1 MPWENLPAN
10 SKLIELR
17 KAPLGIFGLVNQSE
31 MEMQARRQQGE
42 NWPIAPSILD
52 RSVTMA
58 YPPQFQFI
66 NLGPIHR
73 SVRCA
78 PFVAADLAINGGNI
92 DDGLVLDL
100 RLHRAFDQLWFD
112 NVYALALAWG
122 LAQFPPADD
131 I

>member
-1 MPWENLPAN
+1 MPWENLPGN
-10 SKLIELR
+10 SILIELR
-17 KAPLGIFGLVNQSE
+17 EAPDGIFGLVNQSVRE
-31 MEMQARRQQGE
+31 MLARRQQGE
-42 NWPIAPSILD
+42 TWPIANSILD
-52 RSVTMA
+52 RAVNMA
-58 YPPQFQFI
+58 YPPQFQFN

-122 LAQFPPADD
+122 LAQLPPADD